1 MKGKQNTLV
10 GSNHQFNAQS
20 LVPIDQ
26 SKGSPMRPTP
36 AFIHDKHLHARLNA
50 QNRTA
55 PALTAIQM
63 DKQNRA
69 NPKFFV
75 SRDAKALQQQINL
88 HKQQV

>member
-75 SRDAKALQQQINL
+75 SRDAKALQQQIDL